1 MLVVGFGLSALQAL
15 GEQVNKTDNE
25 HDSPGKPDGRLGVS
39 GSCRAAGH
47 PVHFHERDSPGKPNG
62 RSGISGSCR
71 AAPRPLPRARNPVSQ
86 STTTAHESVSPPR
99 KARSVYRSEPEFVVI
114 GVVMESDRKSVG
126 RVVRSHAS
134 APIAGRFRARFKALS
149 ASRTECR
156 FLAQASE
163 CLRFHQKLVIERP
176 GTMRATSPLLL
187 QRIYSGH
194 TTNN

>member
-1 MLVVGFGLSALQAL
+1 GARRAPWGSHNPAGKRFKVETAPPMLVVGFGLSALQAL

-86 STTTAHESVSPPR
+86 STTTAHESVS
-99 KARSVYRSEPEFVVI
+99 
-114 GVVMESDRKSVG
+114 
-126 RVVRSHAS
+126 
-134 APIAGRFRARFKALS
+134 
-149 ASRTECR
+149 
-156 FLAQASE
+156 
-163 CLRFHQKLVIERP
+163 
-176 GTMRATSPLLL
+176 
-187 QRIYSGH
+187 
-194 TTNN
+194 